1 MPILH
6 RYLVREVVAHF
17 VTVTGVLFVILVSS
31 QLAKV
36 LTQAASNQFPPGA
49 ILSLLGLMSLRYL
62 PNLVP
67 LGLFLGAVLAL
78 GRLYHD
84 SEITAMQACG
94 VGVRKLCAPVL
105 AVALSVAV
113 MLAGLGLWIGPY
125 AVGRIQEIKAQAL
138 RDSRLASLEPQR
150 FRPIAG
156 DAVYYAERVDDDG
169 VLHNVFLQRRV
180 GDKVEIA
187 VAPRA
192 EQRGAGLE
200 QQTFVLYD
208 GERYE
213 GVPGSNEFRIAR
225 FKEFNLPV
233 RMQGLERSAE
243 RTDAKS
249 SLALLLGDDPREHAE
264 LHARLAGPLM
274 AVVLAVL
281 AVPLSRLRPRQG
293 RYANIGVALLASFL
307 YMMATR
313 FGTAWIE
320 TSRIPAAFGLW
331 WLHAAVLGV
340 AVWLLLLQD
349 PLGSAGLSSKTTDDK
364 PAA

>member
-1 MPILH
+1 MRILN
-6 RYLVREVVAHF
+6 RYLIREVVLHF
-17 VTVTGVLFVILVSS
+17 ITVTGGLFVILVSS

-49 ILSLLGLMSLRYL
+49 VLSLLGLMSLRYL

-94 VGVRKLCAPVL
+94 VGVRKLCVPVL
-105 AVALSVAV
+105 AVAAAAAV
-113 MLAGLGLWIGPY
+113 LLAGLGLWIGPY
-125 AVGRIQEIKAQAL
+125 AVSRIQDIRTQAL
-138 RDSRLASLEPQR
+138 RDARLASLEPQR
-150 FRPIAG
+150 FRSIAG
-156 DAVYYAERVDDDG
+156 DTVYYAERVDEDG
-169 VLHNVFLQRRV
+169 VLHNVFVQRRV

-200 QQTFVLYD
+200 LQIFVLYD
-208 GERYE
+208 GEQYE
-213 GVPGSNEFRIAR
+213 GVPGSSEFRISR

-233 RMQGLERSAE
+233 RMQGLERRVE
-243 RTDAKS
+243 RPDAKG
-249 SLALLLGDDPREHAE
+249 SLALVLSNDPRDHAE

-274 AVVLAVL
+274 TLVLGVL

-307 YMMATR
+307 YLMATR
-313 FGTAWIE
+313 VGSTWIE
-320 TSRIPAAFGLW
+320 VGRIPAVFGLW
-331 WLHAAVLGV
+331 WLHAIVLGV
-340 AVWLLLLQD
+340 AVWLLLIQD
-349 PLGSAGLSSKTTDDK
+349 PLGNPASAAEKQVSN
-364 PAA
+364 